1 MKTKISF
8 VGGGNIARAICAGLV
23 KRGGFEIC
31 AAEIDGGNRRRLK
44 SAFGDAIAV
53 VARARDLPQNPTA
66 FVLAVKPQDAEAA
79 CADLTPTAGATV
91 VSVAAGIR
99 IAALSRWL
107 GGRGKIARA
116 MPNTPALVGCGMTFC
131 CAPGLDAKARA
142 LTTRIFKTSGAVE
155 WLAEESL
162 LDCATAVSGSGPG
175 YVFYLLEAVESAAAR
190 MGMDTK
196 TARAAF
202 AQTLRGAAQMVE
214 ESGETPRDLRLAVTS
229 KGGTTEAAIAELK
242 KRDFAAAVAAAMQK
256 CARRARQMSDEF
268 K

>member
-44 SAFGDAIAV
+44 SAFGGAIEV
-53 VARARDLPQNPTA
+53 VARARDLPQNPAA
-66 FVLAVKPQDAEAA
+66 FVLAIKPQDTETA

-142 LTTRIFKTSGAVE
+142 LTTRIFKASGAVE

-190 MGMDTK
+190 MGMDAK

-202 AQTLRGAAQMVE
+202 AQTLRGAARMVE
-214 ESGETPRDLRLAVTS
+214 KSGETPRDLRLAVTS